1 MLNIKKQVF
10 KTKFLS
16 EDLKETQ
23 QIYKEAQ
30 LDFFQE
36 ISKLHEELNVYDEVL
51 DNRDELLKKA
61 SASQEAESEK
71 KTSADEPKTS
81 DSKASDDVEEEVV
94 QKPKLPQWAKKLYYA
109 ITIATH
115 PDKLSGLD
123 KEEKE
128 EKVKLYTKA
137 AKASAEA
144 DISSIVIIA
153 VELDLKIPENK
164 EVFKILDNKCTLIQ
178 KEIADLKD
186 TLYWVWY
193 HSSPGQKN
201 QILSKFVQERGWAQA
216 SSMVRKSRKGNRP
229 GKGIAAIR
237 RKLN

>member
-1 MLNIKKQVF
+1 VVNIKKQVF

-30 LDFFQE
+30 LDFLQE
-36 ISKLHEELNVYDEVL
+36 ISKLHEELNVYDDVL
-51 DNRDELLKKA
+51 DNKDELLKKS
-61 SASQEAESEK
+61 SASQEAESK
-71 KTSADEPKTS
+71 KRSSIDDPEASHSATSNDA
-81 DSKASDDVEEEVV
+81 EEEVIE
-94 QKPKLPQWAKKLYYA
+94 KPKLPQWAKKLYYA

-128 EKVKLYTKA
+128 EKVKLYTRA
-137 AKASAEA
+137 AKASADV

-164 EVFKILDNKCTLIQ
+164 EVFKILDDKCLLMQ

-201 QILSKFVQERGWAQA
+201 QILSKFIQERGWAQA

>member
-164 EVFKILDNKCTLIQ
+164 EVFKILDNKCTSIQ